1 MSGEGGMDL
10 QAQGL
15 EEIAKGLTEALGEL
29 DMVGQAGAGR
39 GFFVIAL
46 SKLDLGHY
54 GK

>member
-29 DMVGQAGAGR
+29 GELGMVGRAGE
-39 GFFVIAL
+39 
-46 SKLDLGHY
+46 S
-54 GK
+54 